1 MNQPPPARR
10 LRASAVGVVGSL
22 LLLLGAST
30 ALGQEAPASLDA
42 PPPWLGRVLP
52 AIVKVYGAGG
62 FQGVPAYGTGVV
74 VDERGFVLTAWSI
87 ALRTE
92 ALKVV
97 THEGKRLPAVV
108 WRADPGLG
116 VALLKVSAPDAALSA
131 LRLGDSSRL
140 RPGDAVWALGNPF
153 DVIYGDELPALAGGC
168 VTAIGSPRAQ
178 GKEVLRLPER
188 LERIIVTDVPS
199 NPGTQGGPLL
209 DRDGALVGITGRIVE
224 SRQTN
229 TIINFAI
236 ASADLVTL
244 VQEGVAATKP
254 RPEPPRPRQPR
265 GEGLGPET
273 GLRLQRVHL
282 ARPPMAYVETV
293 IAGSPADKAGLQP
306 DDLVFRIDARTIRTC
321 RDFDEALLG
330 RKAGETLTLVVKRG
344 GEMLQVSLVL
354 APPPGG
360 E

>member
-1 MNQPPPARR
+1 MRALAAR
-10 LRASAVGVVGSL
+10 LLPIVCSL
-22 LLLLGAST
+22 LLAAP
-30 ALGQEAPASLDA
+30 ALAQDAPASVDA

-97 THEGKRLPAVV
+97 THEGRRLPAVV

-116 VALLKVSAPDAALSA
+116 VALLKVNAADAALSA
-131 LRLGDSSRL
+131 LRLGDASGL
-140 RPGDAVWALGNPF
+140 APGDAVWALGNPF
-153 DVIYGDELPALAGGC
+153 DVIYGDELPALAGGV

-209 DRDGALVGITGRIVE
+209 DREGRLVGITGRIVE

-236 ASADLVTL
+236 GSADLAPL

-265 GEGLGPET
+265 AEGLGPET

-282 ARPPMAYVETV
+282 ARPPMAYVESV
-293 IAGSPADKAGLQP
+293 VAGSPAEKAGLQA
-306 DDLVFRIDARTIRTC
+306 DDLVFRLGGRTIRTC
-321 RDFDEALLG
+321 RDFDEALAG
-330 RKAGETLTLVVKRG
+330 RRPGEAVVVVVKRG
-344 GEMLQVSLVL
+344 TEMLQVTLVL
-354 APPPGG
+354 AAPAKAG